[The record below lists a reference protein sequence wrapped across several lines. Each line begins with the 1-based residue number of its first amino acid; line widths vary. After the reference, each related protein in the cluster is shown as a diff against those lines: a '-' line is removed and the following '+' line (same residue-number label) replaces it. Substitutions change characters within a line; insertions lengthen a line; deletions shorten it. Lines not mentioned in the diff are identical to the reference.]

1 MAYRD
6 DVLALEARLAA
17 LTADVAERE
26 RERDEAARML
36 HEARA
41 RAHADAYLADL
52 AAGGP
57 ARRRRK
63 RVRIAAMIAGLVMIV
78 GGLFAYHLRAQRDH
92 RFDDA
97 MQTFAAL
104 TDEMCE
110 CRDNACATR
119 VTDEMTRWGTTLAK
133 DWPQPKLDATQMK
146 RANDMAMHLAKC
158 MQQAMSTP
166 VVDEPAID
174 EVAR

>member
-6 DVLALEARLAA
+6 DVSALEARLAA
-17 LTADVAERE
+17 LTAGVVAAE

-36 HEARA
+36 DEARA

-57 ARRRRK
+57 ARRRK
-63 RVRIAAMIAGLVMIV
+63 RRIRIAAMVAGLAMIV
-78 GGLFAYHLRAQRDH
+78 AGLFAYHLRPRRDH

-97 MQTFAAL
+97 MAKFEQFTN
-104 TDEMCE
+104 EMCQ
-110 CRDNACATR
+110 CRDNACAQH
-119 VTDEMTRWGTTLAK
+119 VSDDMTRWATTLSK
-133 DWPQPKLDATQMK
+133 EWPQPKLDPAQTK
-146 RANDMAMHLAKC
+146 RATDMGMRMATC

-166 VVDEPAID
+166 AVDQI
-174 EVAR
+174 AR